1 MMMNPTQH
9 SSSGFWGI
17 QWYTQFSI
25 KAMWRHLAEITDRSQ
40 VSLTHHGFSRP
51 WAECIPSAPPDTG
64 AAQAAQAL
72 SSQLIV
78 SGQRRY
84 GCIDLSFEDQWLL

>member
-1 MMMNPTQH
+1 VDFGVYNDIHHFQSKPC
-9 SSSGFWGI
+9 GDIGI
-17 QWYTQFSI
+17 
-25 KAMWRHLAEITDRSQ
+25 D
-40 VSLTHHGFSRP
+40 HGFARP

-72 SSQLIV
+72 TSQLMV